1 MKNIYRPDYLPFGR
15 KTRTKQ
21 LSQIVW
27 NRKLRVESFYSC
39 SYEIRT
45 PFHWVSQSQN
55 QSNHNGKSEE
65 RVKIPLIANELKVK
79 TAKSPKA
86 RENAGDQV
94 VIGFSFA
101 SDWLRD
107 WRESSGP
114 MTEQSKTKHGLFR
127 ISFDTHFKK
136 VISVKGIFLWNRAVV
151 KIEWGLA
158 MFFVFVF
165 PKLIEKYISTFLACL
180 VLYLFRFV
188 CFISIICVSLFFF
201 IFLGNAYL

>member
-1 MKNIYRPDYLPFGR
+1 M
-15 KTRTKQ
+15 
-21 LSQIVW
+21 
-27 NRKLRVESFYSC
+27 
-39 SYEIRT
+39 
-45 PFHWVSQSQN
+45 SQSQN
-55 QSNHNGKSEE
+55 QSNHKGRSEE
-65 RVKIPLIANELKVK
+65 RLKIPLIANELKVK

-114 MTEQSKTKHGLFR
+114 MTERSKTKQRLFW

-136 VISVKGIFLWNRAVV
+136 SDLCERNFFVEQSSGKDRRCLT
-151 KIEWGLA
+151 

-165 PKLIEKYISTFLACL
+165 PKLIEKYISTFLVCL
-180 VLYLFRFV
+180 VLFLFCFV
-188 CFISIICVSLFFF
+188 CFISIICVNYIIFFSF
-201 IFLGNAYL
+201 F

>member
-21 LSQIVW
+21 LSQTVW
-27 NRKLRVESFYSC
+27 NRKLRVESLYSC

-55 QSNHNGKSEE
+55 QINHKGKSEE

-114 MTEQSKTKHGLFR
+114 MTERSKTKQRLFW
-127 ISFDTHFKK
+127 ISFDTYFKK

-151 KIEWGLA
+151 KIEGVWQS
-158 MFFVFVF
+158 FFVFVF
-165 PKLIEKYISTFLACL
+165 PKLIEKYISTF
-180 VLYLFRFV
+180 F
-188 CFISIICVSLFFF
+188 SLFGTLSFSLCLFHQYHLCKLIFF
-201 IFLGNAYL
+201 SFF

>member
-1 MKNIYRPDYLPFGR
+1 M
-15 KTRTKQ
+15 
-21 LSQIVW
+21 
-27 NRKLRVESFYSC
+27 
-39 SYEIRT
+39 
-45 PFHWVSQSQN
+45 SQSQN
-55 QSNHNGKSEE
+55 QSNHKGKSEE
-65 RVKIPLIANELKVK
+65 RLKIPLIANELKVK

-114 MTEQSKTKHGLFR
+114 MTERSKTKQRLFW

-136 VISVKGIFLWNRAVV
+136 SDLCERNFFLEQSSGKDKRC
-151 KIEWGLA
+151 LT

-165 PKLIEKYISTFLACL
+165 PKLIEKYISTF
-180 VLYLFRFV
+180 F
-188 CFISIICVSLFFF
+188 SLFGTFSFLLCLFHQYHLCKLYYIFF
-201 IFLGNAYL
+201 LFLGNAYL

>member
-1 MKNIYRPDYLPFGR
+1 M
-15 KTRTKQ
+15 
-21 LSQIVW
+21 
-27 NRKLRVESFYSC
+27 
-39 SYEIRT
+39 
-45 PFHWVSQSQN
+45 
-55 QSNHNGKSEE
+55 
-65 RVKIPLIANELKVK
+65 
-79 TAKSPKA
+79 

-114 MTEQSKTKHGLFR
+114 MTERSKTKHGLFR

-165 PKLIEKYISTFLACL
+165 PKLIEKYISTF
-180 VLYLFRFV
+180 F
-188 CFISIICVSLFFF
+188 SLFGTFSFLLCLFHQYHLCKLYYIFF

>member
-15 KTRTKQ
+15 KTRAKQ
-21 LSQIVW
+21 LSQTVW
-27 NRKLRVESFYSC
+27 NRKLRVESLYSC

-55 QSNHNGKSEE
+55 QSNHKGKSEE

-94 VIGFSFA
+94 VIGFSFV

-114 MTEQSKTKHGLFR
+114 MTERSKTKQRLFW

-136 VISVKGIFLWNRAVV
+136 SDLCERNYFLEQSSGKGRRCLT
-151 KIEWGLA
+151 
-158 MFFVFVF
+158 MFFRLCFSQIDWEVHFN
-165 PKLIEKYISTFLACL
+165 
-180 VLYLFRFV
+180 LF
-188 CFISIICVSLFFF
+188 
-201 IFLGNAYL
+201 

>member
-1 MKNIYRPDYLPFGR
+1 M
-15 KTRTKQ
+15 
-21 LSQIVW
+21 
-27 NRKLRVESFYSC
+27 
-39 SYEIRT
+39 
-45 PFHWVSQSQN
+45 
-55 QSNHNGKSEE
+55 
-65 RVKIPLIANELKVK
+65 
-79 TAKSPKA
+79 

-114 MTEQSKTKHGLFR
+114 MTERSKTKHGLFR

-165 PKLIEKYISTFLACL
+165 PKLIEKYISTFLVCL
-180 VLYLFRFV
+180 VLFLFCFV
-188 CFISIICVSLFFF
+188 CFISIICVNYIIFFSF
-201 IFLGNAYL
+201 F

>member
-1 MKNIYRPDYLPFGR
+1 M
-15 KTRTKQ
+15 
-21 LSQIVW
+21 
-27 NRKLRVESFYSC
+27 
-39 SYEIRT
+39 
-45 PFHWVSQSQN
+45 SQSQN

-151 KIEWGLA
+151 KIEG
-158 MFFVFVF
+158 V
-165 PKLIEKYISTFLACL
+165 
-180 VLYLFRFV
+180 
-188 CFISIICVSLFFF
+188 
-201 IFLGNAYL
+201 

>member
-15 KTRTKQ
+15 KTRAKQ

-45 PFHWVSQSQN
+45 PFHWGSQSQN
-55 QSNHNGKSEE
+55 QSNHKGRSEE
-65 RVKIPLIANELKVK
+65 RLKIPLIANELKVK
-79 TAKSPKA
+79 TAKSPKT

-114 MTEQSKTKHGLFR
+114 MTERSKTKHGLFR

-136 VISVKGIFLWNRAVV
+136 VISVKGIFLWNRAMV
-151 KIEWGLA
+151 KIEGVWQCFSYL
-158 MFFVFVF
+158 FF
-165 PKLIEKYISTFLACL
+165 PNWLRSTFQP
-180 VLYLFRFV
+180 F
-188 CFISIICVSLFFF
+188 
-201 IFLGNAYL
+201 